1 LFSKKIIRKSII
13 LLICFFVLSHCK
25 TDQDPE
31 QSELLLEDESEISE
45 PIDEN
50 DLTANEDNIDDKSIS
65 DNVVS
70 PIKVLSVPENSD
82 DEKLTENSN
91 DGIRTLNV
99 KPTTLIENNATNTVQ
114 SASVKDKSKNV
125 EGSNIAET
133 NKQGKSIGKNKAEFT
148 TNSVAGNNNMTS
160 SKSNFQK
167 NRPIDKEEY
176 GELVR
181 SSMNIYVSKESYN
194 QKGSRR

>member
-1 LFSKKIIRKSII
+1 MFSKKIIRKSII

-70 PIKVLSVPENSD
+70 PIKVLSVPGNSD

-125 EGSNIAET
+125 EEVILL
-133 NKQGKSIGKNKAEFT
+133 KQIN
-148 TNSVAGNNNMTS
+148 
-160 SKSNFQK
+160 
-167 NRPIDKEEY
+167 
-176 GELVR
+176 
-181 SSMNIYVSKESYN
+181 
-194 QKGSRR
+194 KGSQSVKTKQNLQQIQ